1 MPSGIPAITLN
12 VQNIIDLVKEKNST
26 DPSVLQFLRGN
37 MLLSGKKVNSLIF
50 ILQYANKQQNQD
62 LSRCVLDLLLNK
74 FDELNESDWRQL
86 SDEQIPAIIYF
97 LSLLLFQ
104 NGLYDN
110 QQIKI
115 YPKLPEY
122 GMDIG
127 LLGFTILNKCLSHD
141 DQSKFQPVFNVSLFR
156 RIFDQ
161 YLNSASVQIMIRD
174 AINYPKFYPNLY
186 VSPFGRLWT
195 NACLKQ
201 IIEECRNNKDDYNIA
216 PLINTFLEMACLAVK
231 ERDRDLYNYLFEFL
245 LEDAHSY
252 FLIQNDGRFS
262 SDALPIWKL
271 IHLKSFAPADYIEPV
286 DALLYFCIENSNLSQ
301 FLALGYDNGVS
312 KNGVQLLLE
321 MTDRDPKLVESFL
334 LRFMGELNI
343 THIAHTIEGYEDEDL
358 NNLLEQLNTSLITKI
373 RLITHPD
380 LYLWVQ
386 QLLVQM
392 KAIEYPIYV
401 DNYYD
406 ENLVVPVGARLEEP
420 VQSINPYQ
428 LHLGFFESQETY
440 SWGRSI
446 IEPLDE
452 SSYNLA
458 FDFNAGIHNKY
469 LGGHLPSIPRLV
481 AASSR
486 PGPTP
491 HQRIPFI
498 RLADVIQP
506 NVNRTP
512 YSIDYNGLTAD
523 FYSYDGKEITREDN
537 VTFVCAGRK
546 ENALLPPVTQGGR
559 IVAVLTENEL
569 GNLAGLP
576 DGYDILV
583 IKGLQS
589 NYYGNYNN
597 LGAITSRRIGIFLFA
612 AFCNLPIIMMLDDNI
627 KEVTFEEGNLSI
639 FHYLARQF
647 KNEVC
652 LTVPTKSYSAS
663 EASKK
668 ELGSKFFMIRLDRV
682 RARLDNDQLLYL
694 LFPEAKCVNYWGED
708 YYLQIML
715 DALIP
720 GQEALVTLPQE
731 HIALMRSRQHTNAFL
746 KTGKKAELLP
756 ELPID
761 VFYQFPPEIHRL
773 LSHAIS
779 AFNRIVT
786 ENEQRYQNKLSYIE
800 SMDLGSKHTQANGLN
815 HLLPELRDAVND
827 DQMEV
832 SAPETPNPY
841 AIPIEDMQ
849 FRERFKYF
857 TQRTEFKRESLR
869 KYQQEAIRQVCTMQE
884 QKGSLIMAT
893 GTGKTR
899 TQCDLARLAYHAAI
913 DGEAIFIVTPFI
925 KLVDQFFNGFV
936 DYNMTS
942 SAANV
947 DLRVPI
953 KSVLKISSDGKSCNL
968 SLLIQNSK
976 WKEGKSILIFCQASF
991 DKLLAEHPDLMEH
1004 CALLL
1009 LDEYHE
1015 YPKTIEALDKHSEA
1029 HGYSPFV
1036 IGSTA
1041 TPHPEVDLKPVYTY
1055 NRAQG
1060 VAEGV
1065 LAAVM
1070 SDTLGQDYSDSNL
1083 DGVINTFPYFLAN
1096 LVHPGFID
1104 GRTLTQTRGIIFLPS
1119 IKHCDQLERVLND
1132 QGIRCHA
1139 IHSKNTKNR
1148 DELEK
1153 YLAHREPTV
1162 LLAVE
1167 MLGVGFDDPSLSWII
1182 LATPQLKPMYV
1193 EQMVGRVMRRDG
1205 AKIGYVLGFN
1215 SIIESVRSLLKSHPQ
1230 DVSPLNDHYYGQRIT
1245 CGNVIFT
1252 TGVNPEENEES
1263 KKRLRVETADDL
1275 IESIETDPK
1284 RAKKGLG
1291 FFAPQPSVI
1300 KENISSQTNYRV
1312 N

>member
-50 ILQYANKQQNQD
+50 LLQYANKQKDQD
-62 LSRCVLDLLLNK
+62 LSRCVIDLLLNNL
-74 FDELNESDWRQL
+74 DELNESDWRQL

-104 NGLYDN
+104 KGLHNN
-110 QQIKI
+110 QQYKI
-115 YPKLPEY
+115 YYKLPDY

-141 DQSKFQPVFNVSLFR
+141 DQSKFPPVCNVSLFR
-156 RIFDQ
+156 RIFEQ
-161 YLNSASVQIMIRD
+161 YLNSASVQIMLRD
-174 AINYPKFYPNLY
+174 AINHPKFYPNLY
-186 VSPFGRLWT
+186 KLSFGRVWT

-245 LEDAHSY
+245 LKDARSY

-262 SDALPIWKL
+262 PDALAIWKL
-271 IHLKSFAPADYIEPV
+271 IHLKSFASADYIEPV
-286 DALLYFCIENSNLSQ
+286 DSLLYFCIENSNLSQ
-301 FLALGYDNGVS
+301 FLALDYDNGVS

-406 ENLVVPVGARLEEP
+406 ENLVVPVGAGLEEP

-428 LHLGFFESQETY
+428 LHLGFLESQQTY

-446 IEPLDE
+446 TEPEDE
-452 SSYNLA
+452 SSYNPA

-486 PGPTP
+486 PGPSP

-512 YSIDYNGLTAD
+512 YSIDYDGLTAD

-569 GNLAGLP
+569 ANLAGLP

-589 NYYGNYNN
+589 DYYGNYNN

-612 AFCNLPIIMMLDDNI
+612 AFCNLPTFMMLDDNI
-627 KEVTFEEGNLSI
+627 KEVTFEEGSLSI

-652 LTVPTKSYSAS
+652 LTVPTKSFSTS
-663 EASKK
+663 EASRK
-668 ELGSKFFMIRLDRV
+668 ELGSKFFMIRLDCV
-682 RARLDNDQLLYL
+682 RARLNNDQLLYL

-708 YYLQIML
+708 YYLQIMF
-715 DALIP
+715 DALFP
-720 GQEALVTLPQE
+720 DQEILATLPQE
-731 HIALMRSRQHTNAFL
+731 QIALIRSRQHTNAFL
-746 KTGKKAELLP
+746 RTGKKAELLP

-761 VFYQFPPEIHRL
+761 AFYQFPPEIHRL

-815 HLLPELRDAVND
+815 HLLSGLDYAAND
-827 DQMEV
+827 DPMEV
-832 SAPETPNPY
+832 SAPELLDSYTVSIDKP
-841 AIPIEDMQ
+841 
-849 FRERFKYF
+849 FRERFESL
-857 TQRTEFKRESLR
+857 TQSTQFKNESLR
-869 KYQQEAIRQVCTMQE
+869 GYQQEAIRQVCNMRE

-893 GTGKTR
+893 GSGKTR
-899 TQCDLARLAYHAAI
+899 TQCDLARLAYHSAI
-913 DGEAIFIVTPFI
+913 DGEAIFIVTPYI
-925 KLVDQFFNGFV
+925 KLVNQFFNGFI
-936 DYNMTS
+936 DYNKTS
-942 SAANV
+942 SAVNV

-953 KSVLKISSDGKSCNL
+953 TSVLTISSDGKSCNL
-968 SLLIQNSK
+968 SLITKNSK
-976 WKEGKSILIFCQASF
+976 WKEGRSILIFCQASF

-1015 YPKTIEALDKHSEA
+1015 YPKTIQTLDKHSESL
-1029 HGYSPFV
+1029 GYSPFV

-1041 TPHPEVDLKPVYTY
+1041 TPHIKNDLKPVYTY
-1055 NRAQG
+1055 TRAQG
-1060 VAEGV
+1060 IAERV
-1065 LAAVM
+1065 LAPVI
-1070 SDTLGQDYSDSNL
+1070 SDTLGLDFSDSNL
-1083 DGVINTFPYFLAN
+1083 DSVINTLPNFLAN
-1096 LVHPGFID
+1096 LVHPGFCN
-1104 GRTLTQTRGIIFLPS
+1104 RQTLTQTRGIIFLPS
-1119 IKHCDQLERVLND
+1119 ISHCEQLEKVLNEH
-1132 QGIRCHA
+1132 GIRCLS
-1139 IHSKNTKNR
+1139 IHSKNSKNKE
-1148 DELEK
+1148 ELEK
-1153 YLAHREPTV
+1153 YLGHREPTV
-1162 LLAVE
+1162 LLAVQ

-1182 LATPQLKPMYV
+1182 LAIKNVNLMQV

-1205 AKIGYVLGFN
+1205 EKIGYVLGFN
-1215 SIIESVRSLLKSHPQ
+1215 AIIQLVRGLLKSHPQ
-1230 DVSPLNDHYYGQRIT
+1230 DIVPLNDQYYGQSIT
-1245 CGNVIFT
+1245 CGSVTFT
-1252 TGVNPEENEES
+1252 TGNDPEENEES
-1263 KKRLRVETADDL
+1263 KKRPRVETDDVP
-1275 IESIETDPK
+1275 IELAETDPK
-1284 RAKKGLG
+1284 RSKKVLG